1 MQKRDAAD
9 PAKFIVPLNMN
20 GLVGR
25 MLVMPPTRNRTRDI
39 LFIYGHHS
47 TIERWYGLIQVL
59 SQYGTVTAPDL
70 PGFGGMDSLY
80 KIGQK
85 PTIDAL
91 ADYLAAFIKL
101 RYKRRRLTV
110 VGLSF
115 GFVVVT
121 RMLQRYPELTKR
133 VDVLI
138 SIVGFAHK
146 DDFTFSR
153 GRRSLYIW
161 GCRLFSLRAPGW
173 FYQNIVLQPIFLRN
187 AYNNGHNAR
196 ERFEGLSNDEFNETM
211 ATEIMLWQVN
221 DARTWA
227 ATVIAFLKLD
237 NCQVRL
243 DLPVWHVSV
252 KADHYFDQRMVEQHY
267 KVIFS
272 DFHGLKSN
280 INTHAPS
287 VIADAKTAA
296 PLVPPSLR
304 RLLSKP

>member
-1 MQKRDAAD
+1 MKKRPTDS
-9 PAKFIVPLNMN
+9 PAKFIVPLNMDS
-20 GLVGR
+20 LMGR
-25 MLVMPPTRNRTRDI
+25 MLVMPSSQNRTREI
-39 LFIYGHHS
+39 LFVYGQHS
-47 TIERWYGLIQVL
+47 TIERWFGLIQEL
-59 SQYGTVTAPDL
+59 SKYGSVTVPDL

-101 RYKRRRLTV
+101 HYKRRRLTI

-133 VDVLI
+133 VDVMI

-153 GRRSLYIW
+153 GRYNLYLW
-161 GCRLFSLRAPGW
+161 GSRFFSLRAPAW
-173 FYQNIVLQPIFLRN
+173 FYRNVVLQPIFLRLV
-187 AYNNGHNAR
+187 YDKGHNSQ
-196 ERFEGLSNDEFNETM
+196 ERFKGLSNDEFNETM
-211 ATEIMLWQVN
+211 NTEINLWRVN
-221 DARTWA
+221 DCRTWA
-227 ATVIAFLKLD
+227 ATVVAFLKLD
-237 NCQVRL
+237 NCRVRL

-252 KADHYFDQRMVEQHY
+252 RADHYFDQRLVEQHM
-267 KVIFS
+267 KVIFN
-272 DFHGLKSN
+272 DFHGFKSN
-280 INTHAPS
+280 IDTHAPS

-296 PLVPPSLR
+296 PLVPPALR
-304 RLLSKP
+304 RLLSNP